1 MVKILVFALG
11 ACLGSFISALMAR
24 RRLGI
29 SIIKPNSFCESCGQ
43 RIRAYDLIPI
53 VSFIILRGR
62 CRFCKSKIS
71 YKTFLTEILGGL
83 LFLISFNIYEGFRAL
98 VLCPGLII
106 GLLVA
111 LTDHEYM
118 EIYDIDCY
126 ILIGIGV
133 LYRLIYLGFSFRF
146 FKILLIFTLVFLLIR
161 YLSKGGLG
169 DGDLFFYLG
178 LFLFLETRQLTSFIL
193 LSLWIGAIFA
203 IIKSIKIRSLKGEI
217 ALCPSIL
224 LAFVSIL
231 ILG

>member
-1 MVKILVFALG
+1 MVKTLVFALG
-11 ACLGSFISALMAR
+11 ACLGSFISALMVR

-43 RIRAYDLIPI
+43 RIRPYDLIPI

-71 YKTFLTEILGGL
+71 IKTFLTEILGGL

-98 VLCPGLII
+98 VLGPGLII
-106 GLLVA
+106 GLLIA

-161 YLSKGGLG
+161 FLSKGGLG

-178 LFLFLETRQLTSFIL
+178 LFLYLETKQITSFIL

-217 ALCPSIL
+217 ALCPSIF
-224 LAFVSIL
+224 LAFIFIL

>member
-1 MVKILVFALG
+1 MVKILIFALG

-24 RRLGI
+24 RRLGM

-43 RIRAYDLIPI
+43 RIRLYDLIPI
-53 VSFIILRGR
+53 VSFIILKGR
-62 CRFCKSKIS
+62 CRFCKERIT
-71 YKTFLTEILGGL
+71 YKSFLTEILGGL
-83 LFLISFNIYEGFRAL
+83 IFLLSFNIFAGLRSLILGLGL
-98 VLCPGLII
+98 VI
-106 GLLVA
+106 GLLIA
-111 LTDHEYM
+111 LTDYEYM

-133 LYRLIYLGFSFRF
+133 LYRLIYIGYSFSF

-178 LFLFLETRQLTSFIL
+178 LFLFLETKQITNFIL